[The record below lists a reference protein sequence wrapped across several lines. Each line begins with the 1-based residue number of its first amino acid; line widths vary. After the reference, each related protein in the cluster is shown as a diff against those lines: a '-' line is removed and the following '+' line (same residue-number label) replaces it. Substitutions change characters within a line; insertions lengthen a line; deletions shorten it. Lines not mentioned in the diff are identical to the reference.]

1 MTENLPPRAASTP
14 EVIDPSTTKLALR
27 RWLKSERAVLL
38 ALLALT
44 ILTWLPRL
52 QGPIDLRWDGGV
64 YYILGTALAEGKG
77 YKLLNE
83 PGEID
88 AVQYPPLLPA
98 IIAGYQLILG
108 TNDPTTVGQWLRF
121 SAFIIFIV
129 YIYVVYRFFKKHLS
143 LHYACL
149 ATVLCLFSSHVYF
162 LSDLCFP
169 EILFSLATLLF
180 VLCSMKEQSRGY
192 SVLTYLFAVVSYALR
207 TVGVAALAAWVLESL
222 IRRRFKQ
229 AMLRAAFVLIPILC
243 WQFYIASVESSYAY
257 NHPAY
262 AYQRAPY
269 MFYNVTYARHVSL
282 GDPFTPEKGAT
293 SPVKIVRRFIRNTI
307 HLTANFGEA
316 VSAQRGYWEYLPRF
330 LFGQDTTPFFIVSRS
345 LRLILHT
352 IGFFVLGGLALQLLQ
367 RRWIVPL
374 HGFIYFA
381 ALCLTPFPEQF
392 VRYLMPIVP
401 VLVLSLIVFLSAVR
415 NASHRFLHSRWTNLG
430 TYLAVATLSVALIAE
445 MLCLITLMTQEHQ
458 RIAYLDRQ
466 NRPVEHQLFYYDKS
480 HQAYDAS
487 IDYVRQQAK
496 PGDVVAAWMPH
507 WVYLRTG
514 LKTVMPPF
522 EKDATIAQ
530 QLLDSVPVS
539 YLIIGRDTLEM
550 ERYTLPVVQQFP
562 DQWRQIYSTPDGD
575 GAVYQRIN
583 HERITDQ

>member
-1 MTENLPPRAASTP
+1 M
-14 EVIDPSTTKLALR
+14 
-27 RWLKSERAVLL
+27 LL

-129 YIYVVYRFFKKHLS
+129 YIYVVYRFFRKHLS
-143 LHYACL
+143 LHYAFL
-149 ATVLCLFSSHVYF
+149 ATVLCLFSTHVYF

-180 VLCSMKEQSRGY
+180 VLCSMKEQRRGY
-192 SVLTYLFAVVSYALR
+192 SGLTYLFAVMSYALR
-207 TVGVAALAAWVLESL
+207 TVGIAAFAAWVLESL
-222 IRRRFKQ
+222 LRRRFKQ
-229 AMLRAAFVLIPILC
+229 AMLRAALVLIPILC

-269 MFYNVTYARHVSL
+269 MFYNVTYARNVAL
-282 GDPFTPEKGAT
+282 RDPFAPEKGAN
-293 SPVKIVRRFIRNTI
+293 SPVKIVRRFVRNTI
-307 HLTANFGEA
+307 YLTPNLGEA
-316 VSAQRGYWEYLPRF
+316 LSAQRGYWETWWRF
-330 LFGQDTTPFFIVSRS
+330 LFGQSTTPLFIASWS
-345 LRLILHT
+345 ILLILST
-352 IGFFVLGGLALQLLQ
+352 IGLFVLGGLALQLLQ

-374 HGFIYFA
+374 YGFIYFA
-381 ALCLTPFPEQF
+381 ALCLTPFPGQF
-392 VRYLMPIVP
+392 LRYLMPIVP
-401 VLVLSLIVFLSAVR
+401 VLILSLIIFLSAAR
-415 NASHRFLHSRWTNLG
+415 NASHRLLLSHGINLG
-430 TYLAVATLSVALIAE
+430 TYLTTATLSVALITE
-445 MLCLITLMTQEHQ
+445 TLCFISMMTQEHQ

-466 NRPVEHQLFYYDKS
+466 GQPLEYQLFYYNKS
-480 HQAYDAS
+480 HQAYDES
-487 IDYVRQQAK
+487 VDYVRQQAK

-539 YLIIGRDTLEM
+539 YLIIGRDNLEM
-550 ERYTLPVVQQFP
+550 DRYTLPVVRQFP
-562 DQWRQIYSTPDGD
+562 DQWRRIYFTPEGD
-575 GAVYQRIN
+575 CAVYQRIN
-583 HERITDQ
+583 RQRVADQ